1 MRKKI
6 LAAALAAAAV
16 AMVAP
21 SMASATSI
29 PDLPSGVHQ
38 AYLADANGDPENG
51 NVTITGPLTLNGAA
65 TISCT
70 NNDFDVD
77 YFDDGTTAVNSF
89 TASGCA
95 VTGFPSCPVTVT
107 PTNLP
112 WGDRFGYD
120 TSSSTYKDY
129 VNVSIDVTL
138 GAPAPACPTAGTIP
152 ETGILSPTISVSG
165 MTLSAVFS
173 GASSGSLSG
182 PLGSANVSGTVTG
195 TLPTSTT
202 QLIF

>member
-21 SMASATSI
+21 SMASATSV
-29 PDLPSGVHQ
+29 PALPSGVDQ
-38 AYLADANGDPENG
+38 AYLADSNGDPQNG
-51 NVTITGPLTLNGAA
+51 NVTITGPLTLTGAA
-65 TISCT
+65 SISCT

-89 TASGCA
+89 SASGCTVA
-95 VTGFPSCPVTVT
+95 GFPSCPVSVT
-107 PTNLP
+107 PTSLP

-120 TSSSTYKDY
+120 TSSSQYKDY

-138 GAPAPACPTAGTIP
+138 GAAAPTCPASGTIP
-152 ETGILSPTISVSG
+152 ETGVLSPHLTITG
-165 MTLSAVFS
+165 TTLSATFTGS
-173 GASSGSLSG
+173 ASGSLTG
-182 PLGSANVSGTVTG
+182 PLGSADVSGTVSG
-195 TLPTSTT
+195 TLPSGS
-202 QLIF
+202 QFIF